1 MIRAACDRLIALE
14 DALNRLDARAGDG
27 DTGSTAAAGARSIV
41 AALPRLP
48 LADPAAT
55 CRRIGDLL
63 SASMGG
69 SSGVLLSAGS
79 RFSVDGGHDR
89 HLRIPFT
96 APPDELTRA
105 AAMLAESWR
114 RVRAGAPVS
123 FVEQLESVV

>member
-1 MIRAACDRLIALE
+1 MIRSATAL
-14 DALNRLDARAGDG
+14 A
-27 DTGSTAAAGARSIV
+27 
-41 AALPRLP
+41 AALPEWRVPHVHGGVSLWIE
-48 LADPAAT
+48 LDAA
-55 CRRIGDLL
+55 L
-63 SASMGG
+63 SSAVVMDVRSH
-69 SSGVLLSAGS
+69 GVLLSAGP

-105 AAMLAESWR
+105 VDLLAESWR